1 MVRVQ
6 VGSRVEIVKNM
17 GRVTGQPVFSSS
29 KKNRVWV
36 KYFSSW
42 VKKFW
47 PVLPYLDLFNTS
59 KYRFI
64 GLFYFFY
71 LDVGFGF
78 YVGFG
83 VMGSTC
89 LEILSTGK
97 WPLFFPNIKGLPQN
111 RFGGNFFQP
120 ITWWLKKP
128 RALLGYVWLNRKY
141 FSIAKYFLG
150 ENNFSKIKYFQLF
163 YCISKNA
170 METIFSTTF
179 SIFSSSKHIHI

>member
-1 MVRVQ
+1 MV
-6 VGSRVEIVKNM
+6 K
-17 GRVTGQPVFSSS
+17 FSDISVILYGVLTDWICS
-29 KKNRVWV
+29 TLPSIDLLG
-36 KYFSSW
+36 FSISFFRCG
-42 VKKFW
+42 FW
-47 PVLPYLDLFNTS
+47 
-59 KYRFI
+59 I
-64 GLFYFFY
+64 
-71 LDVGFGF
+71 

-89 LEILSTGK
+89 LEILPTEK
-97 WPLFFPNIKGLPQN
+97 LPLFFPNIKGLPQN
-111 RFGGNFFQP
+111 RFEGNFFQP

-128 RALLGYVWLNRKY
+128 CVLLGYVWLNRKY
-141 FSIAKYFLG
+141 FSIAKYFLV

>member
-1 MVRVQ
+1 M
-6 VGSRVEIVKNM
+6 
-17 GRVTGQPVFSSS
+17 
-29 KKNRVWV
+29 
-36 KYFSSW
+36 
-42 VKKFW
+42 
-47 PVLPYLDLFNTS
+47 DLFNTS

-89 LEILSTGK
+89 LEILPTEK
-97 WPLFFPNIKGLPQN
+97 LPLFFPNIKGLPQN
-111 RFGGNFFQP
+111 RFEGNFFQP

-128 RALLGYVWLNRKY
+128 RVLLGYVWLNRKY
-141 FSIAKYFLG
+141 FLV

-170 METIFSTTF
+170 LETIFSITF